1 MSKRKLSL
9 LLVDDNI
16 PFVNRMVSLL
26 SEVEDICDFHT
37 AHNYDEA
44 IFLLDKETD
53 LVLLDIQMPGKNGM
67 NILKQIKN
75 SANNCEVVML
85 TNSTGDYYREQ
96 CRKLGVL
103 FFLDKTNEFELVPGM
118 IKEFA
123 FQNNYK
129 IGNYPDNT
137 TRIPN

>member
-9 LLVDDNI
+9 LIVDDNI
-16 PFVNRMVSLL
+16 QFVKRMISLL
-26 SEVEDICDFHT
+26 SEVDDICDLHT

-44 IFLLDKETD
+44 FFQLDKETD

-67 NILKQIKN
+67 NILKQIKD
-75 SANNCEVVML
+75 SSNNCEVVML

-96 CRKLGVL
+96 CQKLGAL
-103 FFLDKTNEFELVPGM
+103 FFLDKTNDFELVPDM

-123 FQNNYK
+123 IRNIYK
-129 IGNYPDNT
+129 IDNCPEKT